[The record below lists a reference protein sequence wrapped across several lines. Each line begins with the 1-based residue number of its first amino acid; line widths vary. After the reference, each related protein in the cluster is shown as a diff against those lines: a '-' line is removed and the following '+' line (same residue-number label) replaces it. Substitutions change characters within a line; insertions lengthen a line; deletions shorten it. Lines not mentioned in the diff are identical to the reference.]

1 MSPVVIGNATRIYS
15 LCEFPGLE
23 PRYVGKTVQP
33 LRLRLAR
40 HLLDSRRP
48 RLPVHYWL
56 SKRSR
61 EGRQVCINWLETVA
75 PGEDWAARERHWIA
89 KYRSTDCRLL
99 NLTDGGEGLAGYVMP
114 IAHKKKIAAALNTR
128 TPHNCLHCGNDFNRK
143 ANEVRKGHAKFCS
156 RQCANTY
163 NRGGHRDAT

>member
-1 MSPVVIGNATRIYS
+1 MTNPVIIGNATRIYS
-15 LCEFPGLE
+15 LCEFPDRE
-23 PRYVGKTVQP
+23 VRYIGKAVQA

-40 HLLDSRRP
+40 HLLDSRNP

-56 SKRSR
+56 AKRRR

-75 PGEDWAARERHWIA
+75 PGDDWAARERHWISQ
-89 KYRSTDCRLL
+89 YRSTGRLL

-114 IAHKKKIAAALNTR
+114 MAHREKIAASLDKR
-128 TPHNCLHCGNDFNRK
+128 TTHACLRCGIEFKRK

-156 RQCANTY
+156 RQCANKY
-163 NRGGHRDAT
+163 NRGGRRDAT